1 MMIGG
6 GLFTS
11 DDEGK
16 KKSTTSILLEVAL
29 EITLALQIESSTST
43 VVVQLTPFI
52 ILE

>member
-6 GLFTS
+6 GLLAP

-16 KKSTTSILLEVAL
+16 KKSATSILLEVPL
-29 EITLALQIESSTST
+29 EITLALQIESSTI
-43 VVVQLTPFI
+43 VVQLTPFI